1 MLYLCRMKRI
11 YLNVISVFILAVFLT
26 SCEESVSSSSKK
38 PIVLT
43 TTGMIGDMAKNLLGD
58 IAEVKTMMG
67 PGVDPHLYKASQGDM
82 QLISDADIIV
92 YNGLHL
98 EGKLV
103 EIFEKTAKSKPTI
116 ALGDFIPS
124 EDIMKSEN
132 TGEAPDPHIWMNPKI
147 WKKATIGLTDTLKSL
162 FSKEKG
168 SIQNACNSYSEQLTE
183 LDNMVDSLVNLIPEK
198 GRVLITSHDAF
209 RYFGKEY
216 GLEVKGLQGISTVS
230 EYGLRDVKNMVDLI
244 NSREIKAVFVE
255 SSVSSKSLES
265 VVQGCRDKGHLV
277 NIGGTLFSDSM
288 GDPKSSEGSYL
299 GMIRHNATVISNS
312 LR

>member
-1 MLYLCRMKRI
+1 MKRI
-11 YLNVISVFILAVFLT
+11 YINVISVFILAVFLT

-82 QLISDADIIV
+82 QLISDADIII

-116 ALGDFIPS
+116 ALGNFIPV

-168 SIQNACNSYSEQLTE
+168 SIQNACNSYSKQLTE

>member
-1 MLYLCRMKRI
+1 M
-11 YLNVISVFILAVFLT
+11 
-26 SCEESVSSSSKK
+26 
-38 PIVLT
+38 
-43 TTGMIGDMAKNLLGD
+43 
-58 IAEVKTMMG
+58 
-67 PGVDPHLYKASQGDM
+67 
-82 QLISDADIIV
+82 
-92 YNGLHL
+92 
-98 EGKLV
+98 V

-168 SIQNACNSYSEQLTE
+168 SIQNACNSYSKQLTE